1 MILSPCRNCPKRNQP
16 KDKCAKNCALIQKL
30 QDIQVSFKQ
39 KVETDIS
46 PAIDYAEEGR
56 FSINTRQA
64 Y

>member
-1 MILSPCRNCPKRNQP
+1 MILSPCRNCPKRHLP
-16 KDKCAKNCALIQKL
+16 KDKCTKNCELIQKL
-30 QDIQVSFKQ
+30 QDMHLSFKQ
-39 KVETDIS
+39 KVETDIA